1 MTDRCVLRAGAARM
15 LALGASLTR
24 RCADLDFQN
33 KRGDFVQA
41 FLDHL
46 VSWDFVE
53 KNMHKKG
60 KL

>member
-1 MTDRCVLRAGAARM
+1 VPALVKLLTDAR
-15 LALGASLTR
+15 R
-24 RCADLDFQN
+24 RFCRCAD
-33 KRGDFVQA
+33 FVQT

-53 KNMHKKG
+53 EQRTGAKA

>member
-1 MTDRCVLRAGAARM
+1 VRVAGCCRPADSRRDAR
-15 LALGASLTR
+15 R
-24 RCADLDFQN
+24 RFCYRCAD
-33 KRGDFVQA
+33 FVQT

-53 KNMHKKG
+53 EQRTGAKA

>member
-1 MTDRCVLRAGAARM
+1 MTLTHALAVRA
-15 LALGASLTR
+15 
-24 RCADLDFQN
+24 
-33 KRGDFVQA
+33 DFVQT

-53 KNMHKKG
+53 KNMSAKP

>member
-1 MTDRCVLRAGAARM
+1 MTPADTLHAGA
-15 LALGASLTR
+15 LAVRGA
-24 RCADLDFQN
+24 
-33 KRGDFVQA
+33 DFVQT

-53 KNMHKKG
+53 KNMSAKP